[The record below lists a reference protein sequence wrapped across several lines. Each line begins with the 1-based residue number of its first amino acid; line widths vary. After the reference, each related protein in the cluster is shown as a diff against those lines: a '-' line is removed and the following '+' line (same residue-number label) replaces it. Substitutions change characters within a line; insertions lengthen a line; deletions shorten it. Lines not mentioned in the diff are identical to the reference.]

1 MRLNKTTE
9 DYLKTIYII
18 SQNKGGVYAVGF
30 FFSVNKK
37 EANED
42 ACRFEHAVS
51 PKSLK
56 H

>member
-18 SQNKGGVYAVGF
+18 SQNKGYVYVVCF

-37 EANED
+37 QPTKMPVASNTQ
-42 ACRFEHAVS
+42 
-51 PKSLK
+51 
-56 H
+56 